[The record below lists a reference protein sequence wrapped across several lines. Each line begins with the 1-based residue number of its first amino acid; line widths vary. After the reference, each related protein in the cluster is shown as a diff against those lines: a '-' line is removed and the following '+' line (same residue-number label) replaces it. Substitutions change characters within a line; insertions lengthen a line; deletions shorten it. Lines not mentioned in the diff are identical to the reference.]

1 MGLPNKDEVKG
12 KWEQVKGG
20 AKQKAGHAFDDPLMH
35 EEGSR
40 ERARGEAREDFGK
53 ARRKV
58 GEAIEDLGKEV
69 RK

>member
-12 KWEQVKGG
+12 KLEQAKGG
-20 AKQKAGHAFDDPLMH
+20 LKQKAGRALKDGKMED
-35 EEGSR
+35 EGSA
-40 ERARGEAREDFGK
+40 ERSRGEVQEGFGK

-58 GEAIEDLGKEV
+58 GEKIEEIGKAV

>member
-12 KWEQVKGG
+12 KMERAKGG
-20 AKQKAGHAFDDPLMH
+20 LKQKVGHVVKNREMED
-35 EEGSR
+35 EGSA
-40 ERARGEAREDFGK
+40 ERARGEVQEGFGK

-58 GEAIEDLGKEV
+58 GEKIEKVGKAV